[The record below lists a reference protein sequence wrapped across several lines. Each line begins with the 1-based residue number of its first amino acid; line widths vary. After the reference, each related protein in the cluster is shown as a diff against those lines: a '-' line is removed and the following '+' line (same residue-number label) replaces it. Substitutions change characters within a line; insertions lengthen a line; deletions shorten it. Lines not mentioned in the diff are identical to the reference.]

1 MGLDTR
7 QNSQIASLAILGF
20 AAISAVA
27 LRFWARYRSKASFW
41 ADDWLVLAALV
52 FFLCYD
58 FVALYGKITLPNE
71 GDSTYLW
78 LTRGLIGSTI
88 ADVSNAPA
96 ATPYPILVKNLKVH
110 RLPRSHLSY

>member
-1 MGLDTR
+1 MGLDTH
-7 QNSQIASLAILGF
+7 QQSQIASLTVLAF

-58 FVALYGKITLPNE
+58 FVALYGNTTLLNRQQH
-71 GDSTYLW
+71 GFL
-78 LTRGLIGSTI
+78 
-88 ADVSNAPA
+88 AN
-96 ATPYPILVKNLKVH
+96 
-110 RLPRSHLSY
+110 